1 MSWLQQKTRARDI
14 QKEGTRISMNLPY
27 VNVLLTNYGVYSYLA
42 KQDPLFTLKVL
53 FINYVVN
60 RKSIELQNI
69 KKIAFMI
76 LTVLIEDVYFSD
88 SKMVFRWTQKIYQ
101 EWRLREQWN
110 CKTLLEKKSQ
120 LYLGSYKIC
129 W

>member
-1 MSWLQQKTRARDI
+1 
-14 QKEGTRISMNLPY
+14 MNLPY

-88 SKMVFRWTQKIYQ
+88 SKMVFR
-101 EWRLREQWN
+101 
-110 CKTLLEKKSQ
+110 
-120 LYLGSYKIC
+120 
-129 W
+129 